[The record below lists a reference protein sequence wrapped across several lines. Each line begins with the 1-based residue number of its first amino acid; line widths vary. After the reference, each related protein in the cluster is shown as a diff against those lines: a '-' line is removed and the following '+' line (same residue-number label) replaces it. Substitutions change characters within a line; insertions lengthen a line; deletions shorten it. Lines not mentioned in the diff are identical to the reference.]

1 MEGGIKPILIL
12 RQDCVYVENP
22 TGSTKKLPE
31 LMSKFSKIA
40 GYKINI
46 SPKSTVFL
54 YTSKK
59 QSETEILKISFII
72 ASKIIIRRDKY
83 EKGCARLVY

>member
-1 MEGGIKPILIL
+1 MEGEIKSIFTL

-22 TGSTKKLPE
+22 TESTKKLLE

-46 SPKSTVFL
+46 SHKSVVFL
-54 YTSKK
+54 YTNNK
-59 QSETEILKISFII
+59 QSETEILKISFVI
-72 ASKIIIRRDKY
+72 ASKIIIRRD
-83 EKGCARLVY
+83 